1 MVGFQMFF
9 FGMVLL
15 NAVPIMMTLKHKKMK
30 FDMDNLMSNINQ
42 SEISF
47 IKFSIQ
53 NAIFFIF
60 SGLILM
66 LFGI

>member
-15 NAVPIMMTLKHKKMK
+15 NVVPIMMTLKYKKIK
-30 FDMDNLMSNINQ
+30 FDMNNLRSNINS

-53 NAIFFIF
+53 NAIFFVF
-60 SGLILM
+60 SGLVLM